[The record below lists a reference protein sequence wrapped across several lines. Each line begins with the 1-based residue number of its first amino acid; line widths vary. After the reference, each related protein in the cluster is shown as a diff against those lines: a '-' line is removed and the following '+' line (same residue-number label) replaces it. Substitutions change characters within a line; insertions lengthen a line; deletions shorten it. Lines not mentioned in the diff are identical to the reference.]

1 MALLKQVKKDSKSFK
16 FLLGSISVK
25 TKIIISETNAFIKGK
40 QFDDAINMANI
51 LLNDKH
57 DLIHKAVGWM

>member
-1 MALLKQVKKDSKSFK
+1 VLINEKN
-16 FLLGSISVK
+16 
-25 TKIIISETNAFIKGK
+25 KIIPNFILSTYAFIKGK